1 MADETPAPAVEL
13 SGIDVYA
20 PPPCR
25 IKREKQVD
33 NNQASRGS
41 SLAASIRQINN
52 SILAETDC
60 AALQQKVKTAL
71 NGIKEDIMSAS
82 AEVTRKLDEILPLL
96 SLPLNPAKI
105 PKWLKK
111 FVIGR
116 IMPDL
121 EATINLILR
130 IIEITTALT
139 ELIKTINEVLP
150 RLEACAISTVDMIRS
165 EIENE
170 IEKTLLDIK
179 ASIEKAIAEAIC
191 DGINAAGISAN
202 DIDNILSGVS
212 NVTSIVNSVDAFK
225 QSVDVVLNDNI
236 SRVGSSQ
243 ALIQDITGIPPVIDT
258 TDVDT
263 FVETATSDEYSNYRT
278 QVQGVLDL
286 PEPVIKVLPV
296 ISGFAAVGNTVTCSN
311 GTWTAGANGVV
322 TNFDLSFQW
331 MRQGQE
337 ISGANTYQYSPVVDD
352 IDYPLY
358 CKVTAENQTNIEE
371 VITATTTPVV
381 FAMAGAN
388 TPSITGT
395 AQVDQTLTCNTGTWP
410 FTPTAITYEWVRV
423 VSSPGPNVRVQSSSS
438 NNIYL
443 VKTADIGSS
452 IKCRVVAQSF
462 RYTLAIDTANTA
474 VVS

>member
-1 MADETPAPAVEL
+1 
-13 SGIDVYA
+13 
-20 PPPCR
+20 
-25 IKREKQVD
+25 
-33 NNQASRGS
+33 
-41 SLAASIRQINN
+41 
-52 SILAETDC
+52 
-60 AALQQKVKTAL
+60 
-71 NGIKEDIMSAS
+71 
-82 AEVTRKLDEILPLL
+82 
-96 SLPLNPAKI
+96 
-105 PKWLKK
+105 
-111 FVIGR
+111 
-116 IMPDL
+116 MPDL

-150 RLEACAISTVDMIRS
+150 RLEACAISTVDTIRS